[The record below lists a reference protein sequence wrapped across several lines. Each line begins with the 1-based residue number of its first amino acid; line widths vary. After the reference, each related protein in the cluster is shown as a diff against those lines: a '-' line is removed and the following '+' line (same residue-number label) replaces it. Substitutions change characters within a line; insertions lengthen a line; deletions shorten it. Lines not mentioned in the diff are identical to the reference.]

1 MAQFNIGHV
10 DITAGKELLRRLTIC
25 EVKNIC
31 KSFPGVKALNDVSI
45 AIEKGEVH
53 AVVGENGAGKS
64 TLMKILGGMFS
75 LDSGT
80 VLINGREVV
89 IRSISDAL
97 HNGVSVIYQELNL
110 MKELTVAE
118 NIFVNNLPGRAGM
131 VHYKTLNKNTL
142 GLIRSLGLNI
152 KPTDIVS
159 MLSVSQ
165 QQMVEILK
173 ALSHNS
179 EIIIMD
185 EPTAALNTQEVETLY
200 GIIRKLKADGKTI
213 LYISH
218 RLREVFDVAD
228 RVSVLRDGE
237 YVGTRRINEIN
248 ENTLVEMMVG
258 RDISQLYQYTAH
270 PLGKTILQV
279 EDLGRGDEFA
289 NITFSLRA
297 GEIVGMAGLMGGGR
311 EEIAKA
317 IYGLRRTDTGSIT
330 VDGKEAII
338 RRPSDAI
345 RYGIGFVTED
355 RKDSGVLALMS
366 VRENITINI
375 LRLIS
380 RFRFISA
387 RKEQEILTKY
397 TQRMNMKY
405 SGETQRIMNL
415 SGGNQQKFVLA
426 RALAADCKV
435 LILCEPTRGIDVG
448 AKAEIYR
455 LLSDLAEQGYAIL
468 IISSELPEI
477 ISICYRALVV
487 HRGRITGDI
496 NHAEMNENL
505 IMRCATGAETHFSKE
520 AS

>member
-1 MAQFNIGHV
+1 MTV
-10 DITAGKELLRRLTIC
+10 C

-31 KSFPGVKALNDVSI
+31 KSFPGVKALTDVSI
-45 AIEKGEVH
+45 AFEQGEVH

-64 TLMKILGGMFS
+64 TLMKILGGLFS

-80 VLINGREVV
+80 ILINGKEAA

-97 HNGVSVIYQELNL
+97 RHGISVIYQELNL
-110 MKELTVAE
+110 MKALTVAE
-118 NIFVNNLPGRAGM
+118 NIFVSNLPGRAG
-131 VHYKTLNKNTL
+131 VVNYKALNQNTQE
-142 GLIRSLGLNI
+142 LIDSLSLKI
-152 KPTDIVS
+152 KPTDTVS
-159 MLSVSQ
+159 MLSVSE

-185 EPTAALNTQEVETLY
+185 EPTAALNTQEVEALY

-218 RLREVFDVAD
+218 RLREVFDLAD

-237 YVGTRRINEIN
+237 FVGTQKIDKID

-258 RDISQLYQYTAH
+258 RDISQLYQYTVH
-270 PLGKTILQV
+270 PFGKTMLQV
-279 EDLGRGDEFA
+279 EGLSRKERFEDVSF
-289 NITFSLRA
+289 TLRA
-297 GEIVGMAGLMGGGR
+297 GEVVGMAGLMGGGR

-317 IYGLRRTDTGSIT
+317 IYGLRRIDAGSIT
-330 VDGKEAII
+330 VNGQKADI
-338 RRPSDAI
+338 RGPADAI
-345 RYGIGFVTED
+345 QNGIGFVTED
-355 RKDSGVLALMS
+355 RKDSGIFALMN

-375 LRLIS
+375 LRLIAQL
-380 RFRFISA
+380 RLISA
-387 RKEQEILTKY
+387 KKEREILAEYTK
-397 TQRMNMKY
+397 RMNMRY
-405 SGETQRIMNL
+405 AGETQRIMNL

-455 LLSDLAEQGYAIL
+455 LLSDLAEQGYAML

-477 ISICYRALVV
+477 MSICYRTLVV
-487 HRGRITGDI
+487 YHGRITGNI
-496 NHAEMNENL
+496 LREEMHENL
-505 IMRCATGAETHFSKE
+505 IMRCATGAETYFSQGVDL
-520 AS
+520 